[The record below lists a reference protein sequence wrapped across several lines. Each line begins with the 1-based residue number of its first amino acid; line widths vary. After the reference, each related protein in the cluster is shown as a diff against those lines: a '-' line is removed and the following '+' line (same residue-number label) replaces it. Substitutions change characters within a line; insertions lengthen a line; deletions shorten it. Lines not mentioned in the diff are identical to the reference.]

1 MKLTKKNY
9 FSPEMNKAYFSV
21 SQFKAFERC
30 SASALAEINGEYER
44 EKTTALLVGSYCDAY
59 FDNTLEQF
67 KQDNPE
73 IFSSKTGEL
82 KADFKMANEIIQRI
96 EKDPLTMEYLTGR
109 KQVIMTGEICGVP
122 VKIMMDIYKK
132 GKRIV
137 DRKIVKDFENIY
149 DTEKGSIPFFEYWGY
164 DLQGAV
170 YQEIVRQNTGLK
182 LPFFLQCATKE
193 KIIDLDLI
201 EIPQHTLDFQLERFA
216 ANVERYDAMKKGII
230 EPDRC
235 EKCEYCKTS
244 KVLTAPKS
252 ADEFYL
258 I

>member
-9 FSPEMNKAYFSV
+9 FSPEANKAFMSV

-30 SASALAEINGEYER
+30 PASALAEINGEYER

-59 FDNTLEQF
+59 FDKTLEQF

-73 IFSSKTGEL
+73 IFKKDGTL
-82 KADFKMANEIIQRI
+82 KAEYIQANQIIERI

-109 KQVIMTGEICGVP
+109 KQVIFTGEICGVP
-122 VKIMMDIYKK
+122 VKIMTDVYKT

-137 DRKIVKDFENIY
+137 DRKIVRDFENIY
-149 DTEKGSIPFFEYWGY
+149 DNEKGSVPWFEYWGY

-182 LPFFLQCATKE
+182 LPFFLQAATKE
-193 KIIDLDLI
+193 KITDLDLI

-216 ANVERYDAMKKGII
+216 VNVERFDAIKKGII
-230 EPDRC
+230 EPERC
-235 EKCEYCKTS
+235 ELCEYCKLS

>member
-1 MKLTKKNY
+1 MKLTKSNY
-9 FSPEMNKAYFSV
+9 FSPEANKAYMSV
-21 SQFKAFERC
+21 SQFKSFSKC
-30 SASALAEINGEYER
+30 PASALAEINGEYER
-44 EKTTALLVGSYCDAY
+44 EETTALLVGKYVDAY
-59 FDNTLEQF
+59 FDGTLEQF
-67 KQDNPE
+67 KQEHPE
-73 IFSSKTGEL
+73 IFKKDGTL
-82 KADFKMANEIIQRI
+82 KAEYIQANQIIERI

-122 VKIMMDIYKK
+122 VKIMMDVYKT

-182 LPFFLQCATKE
+182 LPFFLQAATKE
-193 KIIDLDLI
+193 KITDLDLI
-201 EIPQHTLDFQLERFA
+201 EIPQHTLDFQLEHFA
-216 ANVERYDAMKKGII
+216 ANIERYDAIKKGII

-235 EKCEYCKTS
+235 EQCDYCKLT
-244 KVLTAPKS
+244 KVLTAPKCS
-252 ADEFYL
+252 DDFYL

>member
-9 FSPEMNKAYFSV
+9 FSPAANQAYFSV

-30 SASALAEINGEYER
+30 SGAALAEINGEYER
-44 EKTTALLVGSYCDAY
+44 EKTTALLVGSFVDSY
-59 FDNTLEQF
+59 FDKALEKF
-67 KQDNPE
+67 KQENPE
-73 IFSSKTGEL
+73 IFNSRSGEL
-82 KADFKMANEIIQRI
+82 KADYQKAIEIIQRI

-109 KQVIMTGEICGVP
+109 KQVIMTGEISGVP
-122 VKIMMDIYKK
+122 VKIMMDVYKK

-149 DTEKGSIPFFEYWGY
+149 DPEKGSVPWFEYWGY

-182 LPFFLQCATKE
+182 LPFFLSAATKE
-193 KIIDLDLI
+193 KITDLDLI

-216 ANVERYDAMKKGII
+216 ENVERYDAMKKGII
-230 EPDRC
+230 EPERC
-235 EKCEYCKTS
+235 EGCEYCKLT

>member
-9 FSPEMNKAYFSV
+9 FSAEANKAFMSV
-21 SQFKAFERC
+21 SQFKSFERC
-30 SASALAEINGEYER
+30 PASALAEINGEYER
-44 EKTTALLVGSYCDAY
+44 EKTTALIIGSYCDAY

-67 KQDNPE
+67 KQENPE
-73 IFSSKTGEL
+73 IFNSKTGEL
-82 KADFKMANEIIQRI
+82 KADFKKANEIIQRI

-122 VKIMMDIYKK
+122 IKIMMDVYKK

-149 DTEKGSIPFFEYWGY
+149 DPEKGSVPWFEYWGY

-182 LPFFLQCATKE
+182 LPFFLQAATKE
-193 KIIDLDLI
+193 KITDLDLI

-216 ANVERYDAMKKGII
+216 ANVERYDAMKQGVI
-230 EPDRC
+230 EPERC
-235 EKCEYCKTS
+235 EQCDYCKLT
-244 KVLTAPKS
+244 KILTAPKS
-252 ADEFYL
+252 AEEFYL

>member
-9 FSPEMNKAYFSV
+9 FSPEANKAFMSV
-21 SQFKAFERC
+21 SQFKSFERC
-30 SASALAEINGEYER
+30 PASALAEINGEYER
-44 EKTTALLVGSYCDAY
+44 EETTALLVGSYCDAY
-59 FDNTLEQF
+59 FDGTLEQF
-67 KQDNPE
+67 KLAHPE
-73 IFSSKTGEL
+73 IFKKDGTL
-82 KADFKMANEIIQRI
+82 KAEYIQANSIIERI
-96 EKDPLTMEYLTGR
+96 EKDPVTMQYLTGR
-109 KQVIMTGEICGVP
+109 KQVIMTGEISGVP
-122 VKIMMDIYKK
+122 VKIMMDVYKT

-137 DRKIVKDFENIY
+137 DRKIVKDFDNIY
-149 DTEKGSIPFFEYWGY
+149 DPEKGSVPWFEYWGY

-182 LPFFLQCATKE
+182 LPFFLSAATKE
-193 KIIDLDLI
+193 KITDLDLI
-201 EIPQHTLDFQLERFA
+201 EIPQHILDFQLERFA
-216 ANVERYDAMKKGII
+216 ANVERFDAMKKGII

-235 EKCEYCKTS
+235 ELCDYCKLS

>member
-1 MKLTKKNY
+1 MKLTKSNY
-9 FSPEMNKAYFSV
+9 FSKEANLEYFSV
-21 SQFKAFERC
+21 SQFKAFEKC

-44 EKTTALLVGSYCDAY
+44 EETTALLVGSYVDAY
-59 FDNTLEQF
+59 FDGTLEQF
-67 KQDNPE
+67 KQEHPE
-73 IFSSKTGEL
+73 IFKKDGTL
-82 KADFKMANEIIQRI
+82 KAEYIQANSIIKRI

-109 KQVIMTGEICGVP
+109 KQVIMTGTISGVP
-122 VKIMMDIYKK
+122 VKIMMDVYKT

-149 DTEKGSIPFFEYWGY
+149 DTDKGRVPWFEYWGY
-164 DLQGAV
+164 DLQGGV

-182 LPFFLQCATKE
+182 LPFFLQAATKE
-193 KIIDLDLI
+193 KVTDLDLI
-201 EIPQHTLDFQLERFA
+201 EIPQHFLDFRLEHFA
-216 ANVERYDAMKKGII
+216 ANIERYDAMKKGII
-230 EPDRC
+230 EPERC
-235 EKCEYCKTS
+235 EECEYCKIS